1 MPRFKP
7 RYAYRYNGRDIQ
19 MGGLTDIFQSIT
31 GAITAAA
38 PTLTTL
44 YTTQAQLNLLQAQAK
59 AAKAPVTATVTNGVV
74 SYNSG
79 TGVPAVNAI
88 GQGAAPYLPY
98 IIGAGAF
105 VALALI
111 LKK

>member
-1 MPRFKP
+1 MPRASQ
-7 RYAYRYNGRDIQ
+7 YAYRYNGRNVE
-19 MGGLTDIFQSIT
+19 MGGIFDVLSS
-31 GAITAAA
+31 AITKAA
-38 PTLTTL
+38 PVLTNL
-44 YTTQAQLNLLQAQAK
+44 YTTQAQINLLQAQAK

-79 TGVPAVNAI
+79 TGNPAVNAV
-88 GQGAAPYLPY
+88 GTASAPYLPY

-105 VALALI
+105 IALALL